1 VPVKIK
7 ICGLT
12 RPEDVTRAVEAGA
25 SYLGVVFA
33 GGEREVSPHR
43 AIELVA
49 VGAGVPV
56 MGVFAEQSV
65 EEILQI
71 SEQTGLR
78 GAQLHGAYSRPDAER
93 LRAAGLEVWRV
104 VRIAA
109 PEDLDAVNTAIAGSD
124 AVLVEPKVPL
134 TLGGAGVPLDLAV
147 ARDARGRLAGHRMVL
162 AGGLTPETVAE
173 ALAVVRPDIVD
184 VSSGVE
190 ALPGTKDHRKIARFA
205 EAVFANSP
213 IT

>member
-1 VPVKIK
+1 MP
-7 ICGLT
+7 
-12 RPEDVTRAVEAGA
+12 
-25 SYLGVVFA
+25 
-33 GGEREVSPHR
+33 GG
-43 AIELVA
+43 AIELVSA
-49 VGAGVPV
+49 GDGVPV
-56 MGVFAEQSV
+56 VGVFAEHPV

-78 GAQLHGAYSRPDAER
+78 GAQLHGAYSQADAER

-104 VRIAA
+104 VRIAV
-109 PEDLDAVNTAIAGSD
+109 PQDLDAVNAAIAGSD
-124 AVLVEPKVPL
+124 AVLVEPKVL
-134 TLGGAGVPLDLAV
+134 HTLGGAGVPLDLAV

-190 ALPGTKDHRKIARFA
+190 ALPGTKDHVKIARFA
-205 EAVFANSP
+205 EAVFAHSP